1 MPPFSSAVYQDC
13 WTLFAQTSHSG
24 PPVRLHGVEMTTN
37 PAFEMVVRRH
47 GTAVLRMCT
56 ALLGPGSNAQDAW
69 SETFLAA
76 LRAYPAL
83 APGANLE
90 AWLITIARR
99 KAIDLLRANHPVPVA
114 ELPEPVAFPADLGQL
129 ELIESL
135 ASLSELQRKVI
146 GYHYLLG
153 FPYAEIPAFLGG
165 NPASLR
171 RAAADGIK
179 AMRSQHREAE
189 EES

>member
-1 MPPFSSAVYQDC
+1 
-13 WTLFAQTSHSG
+13 
-24 PPVRLHGVEMTTN
+24 MTTN
-37 PAFEMVVRRH
+37 PAFELVVRKH
-47 GTAVLRMCT
+47 GTSVLRMCT
-56 ALLGPGSNAQDAW
+56 ALLGPGPDAQDAW

-76 LRAYPAL
+76 LRAYPSL
-83 APGANLE
+83 AAGANIE
-90 AWLITIARR
+90 AWLITIARH
-99 KAIDLLRANHPVPVA
+99 KAIDILRANHPVPLD
-114 ELPEPVAFPADLGQL
+114 ELPETAVLPAGLGRL
-129 ELIESL
+129 ELLESL

-153 FPYAEIPAFLGG
+153 FPYADIPAFLGG

-179 AMRSQHREAE
+179 ALRSQHQEAE

>member
-1 MPPFSSAVYQDC
+1 
-13 WTLFAQTSHSG
+13 
-24 PPVRLHGVEMTTN
+24 MTTN

-114 ELPEPVAFPADLGQL
+114 ELSEPVAFPADLGQL

-153 FPYAEIPAFLGG
+153 FPYADIPAFLGG

-171 RAAADGIK
+171 RAASDGIK
-179 AMRSQHREAE
+179 TLRSQHREAE

>member
-1 MPPFSSAVYQDC
+1 
-13 WTLFAQTSHSG
+13 
-24 PPVRLHGVEMTTN
+24 MTTN
-37 PAFEMVVRRH
+37 PAFELVVRRH

-56 ALLGPGSNAQDAW
+56 ALLGPGPDAQDAW
-69 SETFLAA
+69 GETFLAA
-76 LRAYPAL
+76 LRAYPSL
-83 APGANLE
+83 AVGANLE
-90 AWLITIARR
+90 AWLITIAKR
-99 KAIDLLRANHPVPVA
+99 KAIDILRSNHPVPTE
-114 ELPEPVAFPADLGQL
+114 ELPETVVLPEGLGQL
-129 ELIESL
+129 ELLESL

-153 FPYAEIPAFLGG
+153 FPYADIPAYLGG

-179 AMRSQHREAE
+179 ALRSQHQEAE

>member
-1 MPPFSSAVYQDC
+1 
-13 WTLFAQTSHSG
+13 
-24 PPVRLHGVEMTTN
+24 MTTN
-37 PAFEMVVRRH
+37 PAFELVVRRH
-47 GTAVLRMCT
+47 GTSVLRMCT
-56 ALLGPGSNAQDAW
+56 ALLGPGPDAQDAW

-76 LRAYPAL
+76 LRAYPSL
-83 APGANLE
+83 AIGANIE
-90 AWLITIARR
+90 AWLITIARH
-99 KAIDLLRANHPVPVA
+99 KAIDILRANHPVPVD
-114 ELPEPVAFPADLGQL
+114 ELPESAVLPAGLGGL
-129 ELIESL
+129 ELLESL

-153 FPYAEIPAFLGG
+153 FPYAQIPAYLGG

-179 AMRSQHREAE
+179 ALRSQHHEAE

>member
-1 MPPFSSAVYQDC
+1 
-13 WTLFAQTSHSG
+13 
-24 PPVRLHGVEMTTN
+24 MTTN
-37 PAFEMVVRRH
+37 PAFELVVRRH
-47 GTAVLRMCT
+47 GTSVLRMCT
-56 ALLGPGSNAQDAW
+56 ALLGPGPDAQDAW

-83 APGANLE
+83 AAGANIE
-90 AWLITIARR
+90 AWLITIARH
-99 KAIDLLRANHPVPVA
+99 KAIDILRANHPVPMD
-114 ELPEPVAFPADLGQL
+114 ELPESAVLPERTGQL
-129 ELIESL
+129 EMLDSL

-153 FPYAEIPAFLGG
+153 FPYADIPAFLGG

-179 AMRSQHREAE
+179 AMRSQHHEAE